1 MKFAEQDP
9 LGVVQHLTNFQM
21 KLFREKKVMD
31 FLNKKLTKFKI
42 WQKFCYKFCLLIDF
56 CVISIV
62 FSKNRSFQGKA

>member
-1 MKFAEQDP
+1 MKHMKFAEQDP

-42 WQKFCYKFCLLIDF
+42 
-56 CVISIV
+56 
-62 FSKNRSFQGKA
+62 